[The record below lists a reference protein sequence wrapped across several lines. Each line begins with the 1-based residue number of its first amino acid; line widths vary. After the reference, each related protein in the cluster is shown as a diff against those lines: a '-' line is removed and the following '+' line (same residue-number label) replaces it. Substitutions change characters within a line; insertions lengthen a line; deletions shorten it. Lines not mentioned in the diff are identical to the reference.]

1 VLYLPDT
8 EQALSNSGKKT
19 VTQFVMDIES
29 IRMTNWFMR
38 IAWKTSA
45 GLIALTARLFT
56 SIVLAIIRI
65 ARRNRS
71 RW

>member
-1 VLYLPDT
+1 
-8 EQALSNSGKKT
+8 
-19 VTQFVMDIES
+19 MDIES